1 MTSPDPV
8 MTTVGEA
15 IGLGRSGDRA
25 RARELLSR
33 AWERVGV
40 DGDPMHRVGIAHSM
54 ADVQDEP
61 ADELVW
67 DLRALA
73 AADELTDQR
82 VAEVGIDTPV
92 AGFYPSLHLNLGEV
106 YRKLGRLEEA
116 RDHLR
121 QRSGSHPR
129 PAVVGRTTGR
139 LSGHAHRRARTPRR
153 TPRGRR
159 RHRHLVAIKGLA
171 YCWRFT
177 STCPTRER
185 EPWPL
190 PFPTPTN
197 LPHPR
202 PPSMRCSRIGHFSTA
217 DWRPPGVT
225 IPRWSAWRPLVER
238 RKSSPGSRS
247 RRRHCP
253 RWWLR

>member
-82 VAEVGIDTPV
+82 VAEVGIGTPV

-121 QRSGSHPR
+121 H
-129 PAVVGRTTGR
+129 
-139 LSGHAHRRARTPRR
+139 
-153 TPRGRR
+153 
-159 RHRHLVAIKGLA
+159 GLEA
-171 YCWRFT
+171 
-177 STCPTRER
+177 TRV
-185 EPWPL
+185 L
-190 PFPTPTN
+190 Q
-197 LPHPR
+197 
-202 PPSMRCSRIGHFSTA
+202 
-217 DWRPPGVT
+217 
-225 IPRWSAWRPLVER
+225 WSAEPPDGYQAMLIDALARLGER
-238 RKSSPGSRS
+238 LEDAGDTGT
-247 RRRHCP
+247 
-253 RWWLR
+253 